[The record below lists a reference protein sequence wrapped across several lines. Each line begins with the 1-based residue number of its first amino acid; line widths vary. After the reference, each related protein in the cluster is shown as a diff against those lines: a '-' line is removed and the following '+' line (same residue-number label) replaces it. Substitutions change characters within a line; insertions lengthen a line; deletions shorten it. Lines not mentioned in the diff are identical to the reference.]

1 MRRISCIGKMS
12 LVALLLIGG
21 VTVAQE
27 DRNREGRRAKM
38 RKRIFR
44 DDGAPKIG
52 DVAPTFKL
60 KSPDGNSETDLASF
74 KGNKPVVLFFGSYT

>member
-1 MRRISCIGKMS
+1 MRHISCISKMS
-12 LVALLLIGG
+12 VVALLLIGG

-27 DRNREGRRAKM
+27 DKNREGRRAKM
-38 RKRIFR
+38 RKRVSR

-60 KSPDGNSETDLASF
+60 KSPDGKNETDLASF
-74 KGNKPVVLFFGSYT
+74 KGSKPVVLFFGSYT